1 MLYELLYKS
10 LSEMEGFFYLLMY
23 IKAKGRLLKLH
34 FTSCYA
40 LHFQIFK
47 LPHFQI
53 VFPFYSNP
61 NIPLFN
67 CLSILSLNSAGTNK
81 EILCLLPP

>member
-23 IKAKGRLLKLH
+23 IKAKGRLLKVY

-47 LPHFQI
+47 LPQFQI
-53 VFPFYSNP
+53 ASFSNC
-61 NIPLFN
+61 I
-67 CLSILSLNSAGTNK
+67 SILFQSKHSFVQLFKHSFFEFCRN
-81 EILCLLPP
+81 